1 MASEDDSSLDREIN
15 SSTEALEL
23 CPPGDP
29 LCSKALIN
37 LAALNDQYQQQ
48 GAEDD
53 LEKMIKLETEALELT
68 PPSHPLRDIS
78 LSNLAGSLKHQYQ
91 RTGAQRD
98 LERAIELE
106 TEALELRP
114 PGHPSFAFSSAAL
127 AETLWISASQECPSN
142 TETVFTLVRKA
153 CIDRI
158 SPIQDSLRC
167 VHLWV
172 AWARQIHND
181 TELGNA
187 YTTFTEV
194 LSRYLAIGPTMQ
206 SQYSA
211 LLRQA
216 STLSLPMDAAA
227 HAIETG
233 HMDRAV
239 EFLDAGRSCFGP
251 NAPLQRAAVSS
262 ELLGGDLA
270 ARFKSTRSELQRLST
285 AEARQDH
292 VLSGDINSTLS
303 SAISYDSGLLAR
315 KRQLHEEFEGLI
327 ALIQKHPGF
336 EDFLGRPS
344 FDKLKEAA
352 REGPVIIGN
361 CSKYSSHVMIVFA
374 NRSTPSLITL
384 DKSFWATASRIR
396 TLYLEARQEA
406 NGAKQ
411 RFAKKLKTVTKQL
424 WNLVVVH
431 VVNKLK
437 EERVPDGSRIWW
449 CPTSF
454 LTILPFH
461 AARDGYNF
469 VIDSY
474 ISSYTPTLKALIDSH
489 QSSPTPITKL
499 LEPHPTILVIAQT
512 LDRNLP
518 SAGKEIAVMRKLG
531 SFVECLDAQEATYA
545 SVLRH
550 LPSCSL
556 AHFICHGLAAP
567 IPFDSSLRLHDK
579 PLTLNDIINV
589 HLPNAQFAFLA
600 ACHTAEHSASAP
612 QDEVLHLAGAMQFSG
627 FRSVVG
633 TMWEMV
639 DQDGLDVAEK
649 FYVEMLTQDNDMG
662 QRHTRAAR
670 TLWAAT
676 KALKEKGV
684 RMDRWVNFVHIGSVV
699 IGQRRSRTGSH
710 VEISRISLIM
720 CIGKEASISRPQ
732 DHSQMKATH
741 ASHAPQ
747 TYRTVSFTSAS
758 FFADP

>member
-37 LAALNDQYQQQ
+37 LAVALNDQYQQQ

-239 EFLDAGRSCFGP
+239 EFLDAGRSLLWSEMRRFRE
-251 NAPLQRAAVSS
+251 PLLRS
-262 ELLGGDLA
+262 ELLDDDLA

-292 VLSGDINSTLS
+292 VMSGDINSTLS

-352 REGPVIIGN
+352 REGPVIIVN

-406 NGAKQ
+406 NGQAQ

-437 EERVPDGSRIWW
+437 EERS
-449 CPTSF
+449 
-454 LTILPFH
+454 
-461 AARDGYNF
+461 GYNF

-684 RMDRWVNFVHIGSVV
+684 RMDRWL
-699 IGQRRSRTGSH
+699 SRTALMILNESTGLVASYILVLVDCTAMH
-710 VEISRISLIM
+710 QQSNSNI
-720 CIGKEASISRPQ
+720 CIESI
-732 DHSQMKATH
+732 
-741 ASHAPQ
+741 
-747 TYRTVSFTSAS
+747 V
-758 FFADP
+758 